1 MLYISRISSFF
12 IEKIG
17 LEGRQLIVDAEFHA
31 EFIFGDYIF
40 LVERF
45 IQKELIFIV
54 KMYLKKTEKPPL
66 LTLIQETRNT
76 PLRHPGVARQCSEW
90 RQVSMRLDDPFGT
103 EFSERLRQRHR
114 RQKPTRRRYLW
125 RKASLSILF

>member
-1 MLYISRISSFF
+1 MLYISRFSSFF

-31 EFIFGDYIF
+31 EFIFDDYIF

-54 KMYLKKTEKPPL
+54 KMYFKKLK
-66 LTLIQETRNT
+66 N
-76 PLRHPGVARQCSEW
+76 LR
-90 RQVSMRLDDPFGT
+90 
-103 EFSERLRQRHR
+103 
-114 RQKPTRRRYLW
+114 Y
-125 RKASLSILF
+125 SL